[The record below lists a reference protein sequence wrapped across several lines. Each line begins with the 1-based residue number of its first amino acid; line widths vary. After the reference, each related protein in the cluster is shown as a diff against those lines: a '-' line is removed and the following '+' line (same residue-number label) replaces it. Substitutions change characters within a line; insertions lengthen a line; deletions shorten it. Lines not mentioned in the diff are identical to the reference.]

1 MEGSFIP
8 AMVTGMDKPAP
19 AVFNQ
24 TNPFVEWLL
33 SDGLHIATPKELV
46 GRLAERLVKAGLPLF
61 RMRVL
66 IRTLHPLSFATH
78 YTWRSNTGKTEVF
91 SPSNDVLQKPIYLQS
106 PIAAVFEGGGT
117 IRRRLEGAG
126 QDIDFPYLK
135 ELMAEGGTDYVAM
148 PMAFHDG
155 KINAFTLASAAPGG
169 FADGDLELV
178 SGMLP
183 LLSLLLE
190 VYATRQTARTL
201 IETYIG
207 RHTGKR
213 VLDGLVKR
221 GDGEMIHA
229 VIWFC
234 DLRESSKL
242 AESLPL
248 NEFLAV
254 LNDFFDCMA
263 GAVLKH
269 GGEVLRFIGDA
280 ALAIFPFDKK
290 SKMFEG
296 ACHSTRSACARAL
309 AAAHEARKSIK
320 ELNIDR
326 QGRGL
331 APLRYGVA
339 LHVGDVMYV
348 NIGTPQR
355 LEFTVIGRAANE
367 AARLEE
373 LCKNLNYQ
381 ILISPDFPRCD
392 SKQMVSLGPHR
403 LRGQTEDWTVYT
415 LADETDQACASCYD
429 K

>member
-1 MEGSFIP
+1 
-8 AMVTGMDKPAP
+8 MDKPSP
-19 AVFNQ
+19 AIADHA
-24 TNPFVEWLL
+24 NPFVDWLL
-33 SDGLHIATPKELV
+33 SDGLNITGSKELV
-46 GRLAERLVKAGLPLF
+46 GRLAERLVKAGMPLF

-66 IRTLHPLSFATH
+66 IRTLHPLTFATH
-78 YTWRSNTGKTEVF
+78 YTWRSDTGKTEVF
-91 SPSNDVLQKPIYLQS
+91 SPSNEALQKPIYLQS
-106 PIAAVFEGGGT
+106 PIAAVLEGSGA
-117 IRRRLEGAG
+117 IRRRLEDKT
-126 QDIDFPYLK
+126 QELEFPYFK
-135 ELMAEGGTDYVAM
+135 ELQAEGGTDYVAM
-148 PMAFHDG
+148 PMVFHDG
-155 KINAFTLASAAPGG
+155 KINAVTLASAAPGG
-169 FADGDLELV
+169 FNDEDLKLV

-183 LLSLLLE
+183 LLSRMLE
-190 VYATRQTARTL
+190 VFAVRQTAKTL

-234 DLRESSKL
+234 DLRDSSKL

-248 NEFLAV
+248 ESFLAV

-263 GAVLKH
+263 GAILKH

-280 ALAIFPFDKK
+280 ALAIFPFDEK
-290 SKMFEG
+290 SKMFEDV
-296 ACHSTRSACARAL
+296 CHSSRSACARAL
-309 AAAHEARKSIK
+309 SAAHEARKSIK

-326 QGRGL
+326 QGKGL

-373 LCKNLNYQ
+373 LCKNLDHQ
-381 ILISPDFPRCD
+381 ILISPDFPRCN
-392 SKQMVSLGPHR
+392 SKQMVPLGPHR
-403 LRGQTEDWTVYT
+403 LRGQTEDWNVYT
-415 LADETDQACASCYD
+415 LAEEMDKACATCYD